1 MIWGSGMQKIINQP
15 FNCFRGIFGKIEWS
29 KVLLKNLWGK
39 SLVHYYAGEQDA
51 ALAPD
56 NIAKDETPLCQGR
69 LLLAKKQ

>member
-1 MIWGSGMQKIINQP
+1 LASVSDLR
-15 FNCFRGIFGKIEWS
+15 FFS
-29 KVLLKNLWGK
+29 KNHWGK